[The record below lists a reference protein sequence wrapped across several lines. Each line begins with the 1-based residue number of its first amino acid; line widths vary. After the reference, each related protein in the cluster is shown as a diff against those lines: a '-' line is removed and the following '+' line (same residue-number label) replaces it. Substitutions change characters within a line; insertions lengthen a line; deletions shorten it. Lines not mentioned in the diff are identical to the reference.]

1 MKQGFTL
8 VELLVVILIIGVL
21 SAIAVPE
28 YSRSLEKARAAE
40 LAVNLNGI
48 MEADR
53 MWADEMGYT
62 VGYGT
67 WREFYY
73 VPDFVCQ
80 NGGRDCQSKF
90 FTYQLDMTDGT
101 VSGGA
106 LSIAHGRRMSD
117 DVNYR
122 WAVRRNADGTH
133 TVLCSPA
140 DDGLGKE
147 ICENL
152 VKTQGWKMGSVSTG
166 S

>member
-8 VELLVVILIIGVL
+8 VELLVVILIIGIL
-21 SAIAVPE
+21 SAIAIPE

-40 LAVNLNGI
+40 LVVNLNGI

-67 WREFYY
+67 WKEFYY

-80 NGGRDCQSKF
+80 GGGRDCSSKM
-90 FTYQLDMTDGT
+90 FTYQLDMTAGT
-101 VSGGA
+101 VSNGA
-106 LSIAHGRRMSD
+106 IVIAHGRRLSN
-117 DVNYR
+117 DVNYT
-122 WAVRRNADGTH
+122 WTIRRNANGTH
-133 TVLCSPA
+133 TVICTPT

-147 ICENL
+147 ICDNL
-152 VKTQGWKMGSVSTG
+152 VKNQGWQLGTG
-166 S
+166 E